1 MLAYL
6 SSLRVVVVSTVAV
19 ELGLSGPL
27 APLGLSVLAPILH
40 HAGHRVEPIGDG
52 AMFRG
57 ALGMHTLEKNKR
69 WVAISILEKNL
80 NCSTLMSFGGLK

>member
-19 ELGLSGPL
+19 ELGLSGL
-27 APLGLSVLAPILH
+27 APLVLPVLAPILH
-40 HAGHRVEPIGDG
+40 QADHRVVPLAEG
-52 AMFRG
+52 AMFCG

-69 WVAISILEKNL
+69 
-80 NCSTLMSFGGLK
+80 